1 MVYISV
7 TAARAR
13 DAILT
18 LKYAGY
24 CPLAKAAFIVWIRR
38 PSPAPDNKRS
48 SIFLATTTARDAVL
62 TLKYAGHCPLA
73 IGIFSFWIRRLNSEK
88 IEKEKNHQRF
98 TKRRVYIQCS
108 QCTTYY
114 SVKDATGV

>member
-7 TAARAR
+7 TARAR

-38 PSPAPDNKRS
+38 PSPEKLENEKKSALY
-48 SIFLATTTARDAVL
+48 FWQ
-62 TLKYAGHCPLA
+62 PL
-73 IGIFSFWIRRLNSEK
+73 RLE
-88 IEKEKNHQRF
+88 
-98 TKRRVYIQCS
+98 TPY
-108 QCTTYY
+108 
-114 SVKDATGV
+114 